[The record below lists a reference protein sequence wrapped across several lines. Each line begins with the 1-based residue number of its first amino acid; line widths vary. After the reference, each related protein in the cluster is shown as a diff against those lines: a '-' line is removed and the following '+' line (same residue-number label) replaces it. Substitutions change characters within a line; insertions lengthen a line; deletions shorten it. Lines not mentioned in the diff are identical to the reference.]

1 MEQKSYSFV
10 ELVNVFGPTAS
21 EINLLFCFLHLYWR
35 GEKSET
41 PQQPRKREEKI
52 KRRAPGP
59 TLRAPCGP
67 LLLLASLLPFPS
79 PPLIVFFFFIKEKR
93 KTIQFKGERKWRANG
108 RQLTRSLS
116 STFNGAPMRIRP
128 Q

>member
-67 LLLLASLLPFPS
+67 LLLLAP
-79 PPLIVFFFFIKEKR
+79 
-93 KTIQFKGERKWRANG
+93 
-108 RQLTRSLS
+108 LS
-116 STFNGAPMRIRP
+116 SSLFSPLSFFP
-128 Q
+128 FH